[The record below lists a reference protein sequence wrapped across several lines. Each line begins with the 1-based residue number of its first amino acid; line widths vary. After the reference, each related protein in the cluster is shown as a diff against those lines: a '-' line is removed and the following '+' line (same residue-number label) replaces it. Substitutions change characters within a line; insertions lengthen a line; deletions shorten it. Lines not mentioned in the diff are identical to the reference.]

1 MLLAPLGKT
10 VDVIAL
16 PAVSVGADVSV
27 YDDTFKSA
35 LLSPVPTVYIPVSVV
50 DVAFVNTTVSPVSSV
65 TVIDAPS
72 TTASLKVAVIL
83 TVVPIP
89 YVPFD
94 FVEENEVTVGLV
106 ASTVMLKAAVDVESI
121 PEAVCFAVTDQTP
134 STSVPRSQ
142 PVCAVAVNVHVT
154 FVCPDLVAV
163 TVTVL
168 PFDALPTEIVGVL
181 SDVMSSVEDDPE
193 SDAVAKSGVAGALG
207 GATYVNPPAKV
218 ALGLTPVATT
228 TSFPPAVPDGVVQVI
243 EVEETTT
250 TDVHEIPPMVTVAPV
265 MKLVPVI
272 VTEVPPAVEPEVGEI
287 LVTVGG
293 PETGTTFTLDDATES
308 PTELTALR

>member
-1 MLLAPLGKT
+1 M
-10 VDVIAL
+10 
-16 PAVSVGADVSV
+16 
-27 YDDTFKSA
+27 
-35 LLSPVPTVYIPVSVV
+35 
-50 DVAFVNTTVSPVSSV
+50 
-65 TVIDAPS
+65 TVIDAPAA
-72 TTASLKVAVIL
+72 TVSLRVAVMLIS
-83 TVVPIP
+83 VPIP

-94 FVEENEVTVGLV
+94 FVEENEVTVGIAV
-106 ASTVMLKAAVDVESI
+106 STVMISAVVDAESI

-134 STSVPRSQ
+134 SANVPRSQ
-142 PVCAVAVNVHVT
+142 PVVPAAAVNVQVT
-154 FVCPDLVAV
+154 FADPAFVAV

-168 PFDALPTEIVGVL
+168 PLVAPPTEIIGVL
-181 SDVMSSVEDDPE
+181 SDVMLSDVEPE
-193 SDAVAKSGVAGALG
+193 FESECKTGVDGALG
-207 GATYVNPPAKV
+207 GATYVNPPAEV

-250 TDVHEIPPMVTVAPV
+250 TDVHELPPMVTVAPV

-293 PETGTTFTLDDATES
+293 PETGTTFTPDDATES